1 MKDKKLHRRDFIKG
15 TLSSGIVLASLPLYS
30 YANILSV
37 KSKMKLGLVTYLW
50 GKEWTNQEI
59 ISNCEK
65 AGIQGVELRS
75 THAHGVEI
83 SLNKSKRKEVKKM
96 YKNSGVELV
105 GIGSAEEY
113 DQKDPA
119 LVKRAIE
126 NTKAFI
132 KLSHDVGGS
141 GIKVRPNHLH
151 DDVPHEQTIE
161 QIGKALNEVAAYGA
175 DYGQEIRV
183 EVHGRD
189 TQNPEIMKKIMDVAD
204 NPNVGV
210 CWNCNQEDLEGKGF
224 EYNFNLL
231 KNRFGETVHI
241 RELNSTDYPYNS
253 LMENLIK
260 MNYGGWLLLECRTHP
275 EDTIAAMAEQ
285 RQIFNDRLRKW
296 AK

>member
-1 MKDKKLHRRDFIKG
+1 MHRRDFIKG
-15 TLSSGIVLASLPLYS
+15 TLSSGIVLASLPFYS
-30 YANILSV
+30 YANILS
-37 KSKMKLGLVTYLW
+37 SDQQMKLGLVTYLW
-50 GKEWTNQEI
+50 AKEWTNSEI

-83 SLNKSKRKEVKKM
+83 TLNKKERKEIKKM

-105 GIGSAEEY
+105 GLGSAEEY

-119 LVKRAIE
+119 LVRQAIE

-141 GIKVRPNHLH
+141 GVKVRPNHLH
-151 DDVPHEQTIE
+151 TDVPQEQTIE

-183 EVHGRD
+183 EVHGRG
-189 TQNPEIMKKIMDVAD
+189 TQNPEIMKKIMDIAD
-204 NPNVGV
+204 NPNVGA
-210 CWNCNQEDLEGKGF
+210 CWNCNQEDLQGKGF
-224 EYNFNLL
+224 DYNFNLL
-231 KNRFGETVHI
+231 KNRFGNTIHI
-241 RELNSTDYPYNS
+241 RELNSTDYPYKS
-253 LMENLIK
+253 LMEELIK

-275 EDTIAAMAEQ
+275 ADTIAAMSEQ
-285 RQIFNDRLRKW
+285 KQIFDSWVQKGS
-296 AK
+296 K

>member
-1 MKDKKLHRRDFIKG
+1 MHRRDFIKG
-15 TLSSGIVLASLPLYS
+15 TLSSGIVLASLPFYS
-30 YANILSV
+30 YANILS
-37 KSKMKLGLVTYLW
+37 SDQQMKLGLVTYLW
-50 GKEWTNQEI
+50 AKEWTNSEI

-83 SLNKSKRKEVKKM
+83 TLNKKERKEIKKM

-105 GIGSAEEY
+105 GLGSAEEY

-119 LVKRAIE
+119 LVRQAIE

-141 GIKVRPNHLH
+141 GVKVRPNHLH
-151 DDVPHEQTIE
+151 TDVPQEQTIE

-183 EVHGRD
+183 EVHGRG
-189 TQNPEIMKKIMDVAD
+189 TQNPEIMKKIMDIAD
-204 NPNVGV
+204 NPNVGA
-210 CWNCNQEDLEGKGF
+210 CWNCNQEDLQGKGF
-224 EYNFNLL
+224 DYNFNLL
-231 KNRFGETVHI
+231 KNRFGNTIHI
-241 RELNSTDYPYNS
+241 RELNSTDYPYKS
-253 LMENLIK
+253 LVEELIK

-275 EDTIAAMAEQ
+275 ADTIAAMSEQ
-285 RQIFNDRLRKW
+285 KQIFDSWVQKGS
-296 AK
+296 K